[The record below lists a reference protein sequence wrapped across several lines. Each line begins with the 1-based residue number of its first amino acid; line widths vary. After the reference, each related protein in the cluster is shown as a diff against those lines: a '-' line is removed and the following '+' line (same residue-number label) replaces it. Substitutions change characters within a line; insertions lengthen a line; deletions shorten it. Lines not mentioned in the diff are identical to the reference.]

1 MEPHGHV
8 PFVYPEELRSTDT
21 DTDVDTDTDTDLN
34 QLYSMLLKSSNPAAA
49 ALVTQVHQWATEA
62 TRLLRA

>member
-8 PFVYPEELRSTDT
+8 PFVYPEELSTAT
-21 DTDVDTDTDTDLN
+21 DTDTDTDLN

>member
-1 MEPHGHV
+1 V
-8 PFVYPEELRSTDT
+8 PFVYPEELSTDT
-21 DTDVDTDTDTDLN
+21 DTDTDTDLN

-49 ALVTQVHQWATEA
+49 ALVTQVHQWTTEA